1 MLASNHASRKNLA
14 GRLRGGNNDGQRS
27 RAKRHS
33 QKVVVHAANTLAG
46 METVQPRSIEHNV
59 PLADG
64 EEVVTH
70 ARTRTLVA
78 SIGAPW
84 VPVVI
89 QLAEGVLQKIAV
101 YSVRMTKPKIA
112 KENAGIDVIH
122 HSHAY
127 HHLVWAGVYR

>member
-1 MLASNHASRKNLA
+1 MDTIK
-14 GRLRGGNNDGQRS
+14 
-27 RAKRHS
+27 
-33 QKVVVHAANTLAG
+33 
-46 METVQPRSIEHNV
+46 PRSIEHNL

-89 QLAEGVLQKIAV
+89 QLAEGSIAGDCSVLRTHDKTQNCQGQ
-101 YSVRMTKPKIA
+101 R
-112 KENAGIDVIH
+112 
-122 HSHAY
+122 
-127 HHLVWAGVYR
+127 